1 MQCDPWFHFG
11 SLSAG
16 GENHSHEEL
25 RMLKTLRWKAILYG
39 AIAVFAI
46 LLLVPSVTS
55 QLPPWWSKILPSEKV
70 HLGLDLQGG
79 MYLLLTVEGE
89 KAVESYIEQ
98 IKNNLRDELK
108 DQGIPVG
115 KLEREKDRI
124 VLEFSGAK
132 EKVDNLLGT
141 RFTMLRELSSSGE
154 GGIWKVQMLLDSK
167 EIDTVKRRAIDQ
179 ALEIIRNRIDQFGVS
194 EPEIT
199 LQGTDQILVQLPGIR
214 DPQRAINLIGQ
225 TALLEFKLVDEEG
238 NIEEALKGNIPPGDV
253 ILYEKSVDRQTG
265 AVRKIPLLLKERT
278 LMTGEFIKD
287 ARVALDSQF
296 HEPYVAMEF
305 TDVGA
310 RLFEQI
316 TAANVK
322 KRLAIILDNNVYS
335 APVIQERIAGGRAQI
350 TGRFTTDQAKDL
362 AVVLRSGALPAPVK
376 ILEQRT
382 VGPSLGQDSI
392 HKGIISVLL
401 SGIVVAIF
409 MVIYYQYS
417 GLIADSALILNV
429 ILTMAVLALF
439 RATLT
444 LPGIAGLVLTIGMAV
459 DSNILINER
468 IKEEL
473 RIGKTIRMAIDQGY
487 HRAFTAIF
495 DSHVAALISGVIL
508 YQFGTGPV
516 KGFAV
521 TLCIGLLANLFTA
534 VFVTRVIYDFIT
546 LKFAIKRLSI

>member
-1 MQCDPWFHFG
+1 MVK
-11 SLSAG
+11 
-16 GENHSHEEL
+16 N
-25 RMLKTLRWKAILYG
+25 LRWKAIFYG

-46 LLLVPSVTS
+46 LLLVPNVTS
-55 QLPPWWSKILPSEKV
+55 QLPSWWSSVLPAEKV

-79 MYLLLTVEGE
+79 MYLLLTVEGG
-89 KAVESYIEQ
+89 KAVESYVEQ

-108 DQGIPVG
+108 DQGVPVG

-132 EKVDNLLGT
+132 EKVDNVLGT
-141 RFTMLRELSSSGE
+141 HFTMLRELSSSGE
-154 GGIWKVQMLLDSK
+154 GGIWKVQLVLDSK
-167 EIDTVKRRAIDQ
+167 EIDSVKKRAIDQ

-199 LQGTDQILVQLPGIR
+199 LQGGDQILVQLPGIR

-225 TALLEFKLVDEEG
+225 TALLEFKLLDEEG
-238 NIEEALKGNIPPGDV
+238 NIEEALKGNIPPGDI
-253 ILYEKSVDRQTG
+253 ILYERSVDPQTG
-265 AVRKIPLLLKERT
+265 AVRKVPFLLKEKT

-287 ARVALDSQF
+287 ARVSLDSQF

-316 TAANVK
+316 TGANVK
-322 KRLAIILDNNVYS
+322 KRLAIVLDNNVYS
-335 APVIQERIAGGRAQI
+335 APVIQEKIAGGRAQI
-350 TGRFTTDQAKDL
+350 TGRFTMDQAKDL

-376 ILEQRT
+376 IIEQRT

-392 HKGIISVLL
+392 HKGIISIVL

-429 ILTMAVLALF
+429 ILTLATLALL

-473 RIGKTIRMAIDQGY
+473 RIGKTVRMAIDQGY
-487 HRAFTAIF
+487 HRAFTAIL
-495 DSHVAALISGVIL
+495 DSHVAALISGAIL
-508 YQFGTGPV
+508 YEFGTGPV

-521 TLCIGLLANLFTA
+521 TLCFGLLANLFTA
-534 VFVTRVIYDFIT
+534 YFVTRLIYEYIT

>member
-1 MQCDPWFHFG
+1 MVK
-11 SLSAG
+11 
-16 GENHSHEEL
+16 N
-25 RMLKTLRWKAILYG
+25 LRWKAIFYG

-46 LLLVPSVTS
+46 LLLVPNVTS
-55 QLPPWWSKILPSEKV
+55 QLPSWWSSVVPTEKV

-89 KAVESYIEQ
+89 KAVESYVEQ

-108 DQGIPVG
+108 DQGVPVG

-132 EKVDNLLGT
+132 EKVDNVLGT
-141 RFTMLRELSSSGE
+141 HFTMLRELSSSGE
-154 GGIWKVQMLLDSK
+154 GGIWKVQLVLDSK
-167 EIDTVKRRAIDQ
+167 EIESVKKRAIDQ

-199 LQGTDQILVQLPGIR
+199 LQGGDQILVQLPGIR

-225 TALLEFKLVDEEG
+225 TALLEFKLLDEEG
-238 NIEEALKGNIPPGDV
+238 NIEEALKGNIPPGDI
-253 ILYEKSVDRQTG
+253 ILYERSVDPQTG
-265 AVRKIPLLLKERT
+265 AVRKVPFLLKEKT

-287 ARVALDSQF
+287 ARVSLDSQF

-316 TAANVK
+316 TGANVK

-350 TGRFTTDQAKDL
+350 TGRFTMDQAKDL
-362 AVVLRSGALPAPVK
+362 SVVLRSGALPAPVK

-392 HKGIISVLL
+392 HKGIISIVL

-417 GLIADSALILNV
+417 GLIADCALILNV
-429 ILTMAVLALF
+429 ILTLAVLALL

-473 RIGKTIRMAIDQGY
+473 RIGKTVRTAIDQGY
-487 HRAFTAIF
+487 HRAFTAIL
-495 DSHVAALISGVIL
+495 DSHVAALISGAIL
-508 YQFGTGPV
+508 YEFGTGPV

-521 TLCIGLLANLFTA
+521 TLCFGLLANLFTA
-534 VFVTRVIYDFIT
+534 YFVTRLIYDYIT